1 MKEIETIY
9 STINEKEIK
18 IFSNNF
24 NNEILVK
31 ILFKVKTNRKF

>member
-18 IFSNNF
+18 IL
-24 NNEILVK
+24 EEVK
-31 ILFKVKTNRKF
+31 EEYGEEDIGTPG